1 MTEKK
6 DEEQEDEHWILTL
19 YQRYR
24 QLYGDPEKLAE
35 GKKAS

>member
-1 MTEKK
+1 MKSQLEH
-6 DEEQEDEHWILTL
+6 DEDEHWILTL

-24 QLYGDPEKLAE
+24 KLYGDPEKQAP

>member
-1 MTEKK
+1 MPDKK
-6 DEEQEDEHWILTL
+6 EEHEDEHWIITL

-24 QLYGDPEKLAE
+24 QLYGDPEKQVE

>member
-1 MTEKK
+1 MKSQPEHDD
-6 DEEQEDEHWILTL
+6 DENWIITL

-24 QLYGDPEKLAE
+24 QLYGDPENQVP